1 MLRSEE
7 LAAVDY
13 PQPGGLTWQELR
25 EVGASALTAPEC
37 AGVSIAIYNPD
48 KDHDRE
54 GAERI
59 VRFAADLVAAV
70 GETS

>member
-1 MLRSEE
+1 MAR
-7 LAAVDY
+7 AAR
-13 PQPGGLTWQELR
+13 GRRL
-25 EVGASALTAPEC
+25 GAHSTRMC
-37 AGVSIAIYNPD
+37 RCVSIAIYNPD